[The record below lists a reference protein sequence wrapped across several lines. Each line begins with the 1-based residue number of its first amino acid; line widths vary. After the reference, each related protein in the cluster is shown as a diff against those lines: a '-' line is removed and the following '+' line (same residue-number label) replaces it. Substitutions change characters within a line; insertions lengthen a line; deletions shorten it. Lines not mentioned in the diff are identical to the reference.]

1 MAQEFYL
8 ITKQTIDDIKSAIQ
22 THYSSSLGSQA
33 GSAFAQ
39 LITDI
44 QGGSSSDTVAAISLS
59 TTPINSIWI
68 GTSAEFTASLST
80 SAQRASDTLYLVT
93 RTN

>member
-33 GSAFAQ
+33 GSAFA
-39 LITDI
+39 
-44 QGGSSSDTVAAISLS
+44 
-59 TTPINSIWI
+59 
-68 GTSAEFTASLST
+68 
-80 SAQRASDTLYLVT
+80 
-93 RTN
+93 